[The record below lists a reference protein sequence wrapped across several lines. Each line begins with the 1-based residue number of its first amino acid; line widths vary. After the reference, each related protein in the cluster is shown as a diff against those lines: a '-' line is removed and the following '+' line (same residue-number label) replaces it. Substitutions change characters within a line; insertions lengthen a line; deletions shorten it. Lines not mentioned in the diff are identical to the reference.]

1 MSSPTTNNAISS
13 IIDDDICMPFP
24 QRLMEILSNED
35 NLHIINWLPHGKGF
49 VIYKKKEFARSIMPL
64 YFRHTSKWTSFT
76 RKLNRW
82 GFDRVSSGPEMGA
95 YYHKFFQRD
104 EPRLCHQMFCEAKP
118 VRKITAAVPKK
129 ETFTCVDVPNQTQ
142 QKETL
147 DMSPES
153 IAQFNQQ
160 LRVLLKQQSELTQQ
174 LYRQFRENNQ
184 THARQPNR
192 PQHKAVNRAT
202 AA

>member
-1 MSSPTTNNAISS
+1 
-13 IIDDDICMPFP
+13 
-24 QRLMEILSNED
+24 
-35 NLHIINWLPHGKGF
+35 
-49 VIYKKKEFARSIMPL
+49 MPL

-118 VRKITAAVPKK
+118 VHKIPVVVEEAATLPTPTPVSTRTDETQTHEKK
-129 ETFTCVDVPNQTQ
+129 NV
-142 QKETL
+142 L

-160 LRVLLKQQSELTQQ
+160 LRVLLEQQSLLTQQ
-174 LYRQFRENNQ
+174 LYRQFLENSQ
-184 THARQPNR
+184 TRPRQPNR
-192 PQHKAVNRAT
+192 SPHKSVGRAS